1 MRMRRVGAAVLAL
14 GAGLLAG
21 CFFLRAPQG
30 EGPAL
35 VVGNLLGAVG
45 EEVDIPLEVVG
56 FPAPGVGGV
65 VVGDLRYDPAVLRI
79 TGIEGRNGFVLLCA
93 CLGEGRVKFAL
104 VNPLEGLTS
113 GMVGVLHGVRMGPGD
128 PQFALAPSALQVVD
142 AANVLIPAAAV
153 AVRLGGAPL
162 YGVRR

>member
-1 MRMRRVGAAVLAL
+1 MRRLGAAALAL

-21 CFFLRAPQG
+21 CFFLRAPQV

-35 VVGNLLGAVG
+35 MVGNLLGAVG
-45 EEVDIPLEVVG
+45 EEVEIPLEVVG

-65 VVGDLRYDPAVLRI
+65 LVGDLRYDPAVLRI

-113 GMVGVLHGVRMGPGD
+113 GTVGVLRAVRLGRGD
-128 PQFALAPSALQVVD
+128 PKFVLPPSALQVVD
-142 AANVLIPAAAV
+142 AANVPV
-153 AVRLGGAPL
+153 PGDTFVVRLGGAPL